1 MCQNVTIYI
10 SVCVCDMYEADK
22 IINKRQSLVPN
33 FFHTFTKLQFRSK
46 RKQKM
51 RQMSEIAGRQT
62 DRMTGM
68 FSCGGNATRQG
79 PLASHDFLAQIYL
92 VVKDIG

>member
-1 MCQNVTIYI
+1 
-10 SVCVCDMYEADK
+10 MYEADK

-33 FFHTFTKLQFRSK
+33 FFNTFTKITFRSK

-68 FSCGGNATRQG
+68 FSCGGGRHAAG
-79 PLASHDFLAQIYL
+79 PSLASHDFLAQIYL

>member
-1 MCQNVTIYI
+1 M
-10 SVCVCDMYEADK
+10 CVCDTYEADK

-33 FFHTFTKLQFRSK
+33 FFDTFTKIQFRSK

-68 FSCGGNATRQG
+68 FSCGGGAAARGRARSRLTTS
-79 PLASHDFLAQIYL
+79 LCKYI
-92 VVKDIG
+92 